1 MIVQSFRENNKS
13 SINNVEYELNYFTIN
28 LWLKLIINL
37 LYRLYFTGTV
47 FGKLKS
53 YWVEYFSTSRVYNYL
68 FSNIIPNFY
77 TICCRVY

>member
-1 MIVQSFRENNKS
+1 MIVQSLRENKKS
-13 SINNVEYELNYFTIN
+13 SINNVEYKLNYFTIN
-28 LWLKLIINL
+28 LRLKLIINL
-37 LYRLYFTGTV
+37 YKYFTGTV

-68 FSNIIPNFY
+68 FSNLIY